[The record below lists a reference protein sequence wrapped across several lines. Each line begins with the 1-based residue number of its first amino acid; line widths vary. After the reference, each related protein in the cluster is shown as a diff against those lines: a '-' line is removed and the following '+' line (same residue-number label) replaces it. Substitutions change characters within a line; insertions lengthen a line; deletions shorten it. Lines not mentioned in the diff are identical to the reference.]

1 MYKVFC
7 CVFCCVF
14 YYFVLSCVLSCV
26 FCCVL
31 LLCSLLCL
39 LLCPLLCLLLPSAVV
54 AFVSLNKVLIRNFNS
69 RGFNSGDGVILT
81 GTNTCLVSSFW
92 DKKCLYLYAVMCD
105 WVRKPAFSSLF

>member
-1 MYKVFC
+1 M
-7 CVFCCVF
+7 
-14 YYFVLSCVLSCV
+14 